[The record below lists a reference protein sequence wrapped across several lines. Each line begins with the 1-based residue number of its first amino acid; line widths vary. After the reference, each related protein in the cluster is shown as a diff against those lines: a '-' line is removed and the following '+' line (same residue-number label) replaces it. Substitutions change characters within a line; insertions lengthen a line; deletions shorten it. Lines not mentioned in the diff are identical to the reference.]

1 MPDTFSVKPEQD
13 PEQVGEQVTRAFKD
27 IELFA
32 RSHPTR
38 GE

>member
-1 MPDTFSVKPEQD
+1 MPDTFSVKPERDQQD
-13 PEQVGEQVTRAFKD
+13 VGEQVTRAFKD

-32 RSHPTR
+32 KRGPIR